1 MSGRLLPHDADAYA
15 AGPHDHVKISTDD
28 GRLVAFQDHRR
39 FGRMF
44 LSPMDLSA
52 LPPLGPDAIHAS
64 LTPSRLNEILSA
76 RRGKRKPIL
85 INQAI
90 ISGLDNIYTCEIL
103 WSAHL
108 APNRNILCLE
118 AVDYEALAKSIADV
132 LNRAI
137 VAGGATLD
145 DYRGTSDA
153 MGYFDLSFSVYGR
166 GGKTCARCRSQI
178 TVQTL
183 MGRITYWCPDCQL

>member
-1 MSGRLLPHDADAYA
+1 MMPTLMPPDPMITSESRPTAED
-15 AGPHDHVKISTDD
+15 
-28 GRLVAFQDHRR
+28 
-39 FGRMF
+39 
-44 LSPMDLSA
+44 LSPFRITGGSAGCSCLHMDLSA

-76 RRGKRKPIL
+76 RRGKLKQIL
-85 INQAI
+85 MNQAI
-90 ISGLDNIYTCEIL
+90 VSGLDNIYTCEIL

-108 APNRNILCLE
+108 TPNRNILCLE
-118 AVDYEALAKSIADV
+118 AVDYEALAESIADV

-137 VAGGATLD
+137 AAGGATLD
-145 DYRGTSDA
+145 DYRGTSGA

-183 MGRITYWCPDCQL
+183 MGRITYWCPGCQL